1 MSRQLSQ
8 QEIDAA
14 FQNMQD
20 RKREAPAV
28 KFDFRRPDRIPK
40 SQVRA
45 IHLLH
50 DTFVRNLVS
59 SLSAYLRSYLTVNL
73 VSVEQLSYA
82 EFLDGL
88 PSPTCIVSLG
98 LSPYDGNG
106 VLELNPSLVFPILEM
121 LLGGTGKS
129 SATIQR
135 DITEIEQRLLD
146 GLFRIILQDLREA
159 WKAVTNVDFTIES
172 METEPQL
179 LHLLA
184 PNEAVVSIGIEVR
197 IGETVGM
204 MNIAMPSIVIK
215 MMRQKFDQQWSV
227 RKTHASEAEQRRVLR
242 VLRQAI
248 APSGGAHGRPHAA
261 VRDLLALRE
270 GNLLTFDFPV
280 DRPIELTVNGAH
292 KFTGQVVSTGKKRA
306 CLIGARAPHAD
317 QGRITEDEDARSIR
331 LPADETRAAPA
342 ERRARGG
349 GRCSGTRAKC
359 CRNTSRP
366 STSASRVFVMPSCR
380 CSLLAVFVERLS
392 AARRKSRRPA
402 DCRAGSR
409 NRRRSAACGTSGSGR
424 PAPPRHRDRP
434 RPEPAWRSGRSSRRG
449 K

>member
-1 MSRQLSQ
+1 M
-8 QEIDAA
+8 
-14 FQNMQD
+14 
-20 RKREAPAV
+20 
-28 KFDFRRPDRIPK
+28 
-40 SQVRA
+40 RA

-121 LLGGTGKS
+121 VLGGTGKS

-227 RKTHASEAEQRRVLR
+227 RKTHASEAEQFRVLR
-242 VLRQAI
+242 VLRQATLTVE
-248 APSGGAHGRPHAA
+248 ALMDGPTLSVG
-261 VRDLLALRE
+261 DLLSLRE

-280 DRPIELTVNGAH
+280 DRPIELVVNGAR
-292 KFTGQVVSTGKKRA
+292 KFTGQVVSTGRKRA
-306 CLIGARAPHAD
+306 CQIGAVRPLPY
-317 QGRITEDEDARSIR
+317 QGKMSEDA
-331 LPADETRAAPA
+331 
-342 ERRARGG
+342 G
-349 GRCSGTRAKC
+349 
-359 CRNTSRP
+359 
-366 STSASRVFVMPSCR
+366 
-380 CSLLAVFVERLS
+380 AV
-392 AARRKSRRPA
+392 
-402 DCRAGSR
+402 
-409 NRRRSAACGTSGSGR
+409 SGSG
-424 PAPPRHRDRP
+424 PP
-434 RPEPAWRSGRSSRRG
+434 E
-449 K
+449 

>member
-8 QEIDAA
+8 QEIDAV
-14 FQNMQD
+14 FQNRQD
-20 RKREAPAV
+20 HKRETPAV
-28 KFDFRRPDRIPK
+28 RFDFRRPDRIPK

-106 VLELNPSLVFPILEM
+106 VLELNPSLAFPILEM

-135 DITEIEQRLLD
+135 DITEIEQKLLD
-146 GLFRIILQDLREA
+146 GLFRIILHDLREA
-159 WKAVTNVDFTIES
+159 WKSVTSVDFTIEA

-184 PNEAVVSIGIEVR
+184 PNEAVVAIGIEVR
-197 IGETVGM
+197 IGEGVGM

-227 RKTHASEAEQRRVLR
+227 RKTQASHAEQARLLR
-242 VLRQAI
+242 LLRESSFSLEARLLG
-248 APSGGAHGRPHAA
+248 PTLT
-261 VRDLLALRE
+261 VRDLLRLEE
-270 GNLLTFDFPV
+270 GHLLIFDYPV
-280 DRPIELTVNGAH
+280 ERSIELLVNGAQ
-292 KFTGQVVSTGKKRA
+292 KYTAQMATTGKKRA
-306 CLIGARAPHAD
+306 CLIEQVRRTLH
-317 QGRITEDEDARSIR
+317 QGRINEEGAG
-331 LPADETRAAPA
+331 P
-342 ERRARGG
+342 G
-349 GRCSGTRAKC
+349 
-359 CRNTSRP
+359 
-366 STSASRVFVMPSCR
+366 
-380 CSLLAVFVERLS
+380 S
-392 AARRKSRRPA
+392 AAASP
-402 DCRAGSR
+402 
-409 NRRRSAACGTSGSGR
+409 
-424 PAPPRHRDRP
+424 
-434 RPEPAWRSGRSSRRG
+434 
-449 K
+449 

>member
-1 MSRQLSQ
+1 LSRQLSQ
-8 QEIDAA
+8 QEIDAV
-14 FQNMQD
+14 FQNIQD

-106 VLELNPSLVFPILEM
+106 VLELNPSLVFPIIEM

-129 SATIQR
+129 SANIQR
-135 DITEIEQRLLD
+135 DLTEIEQRLLD

-179 LHLLA
+179 LHVLA

-204 MNIAMPSIVIK
+204 MNIALPSIVIK

-227 RKTHASEAEQRRVLR
+227 RKTHASENEQARILR
-242 VLRQAI
+242 ILRQASLTVE
-248 APSGGAHGRPHAA
+248 ARLEGPTLTVS
-261 VRDLLALRE
+261 DLLSLKV
-270 GNLLTFDFPV
+270 GHLLTFDFSV
-280 DRPIELTVNGAH
+280 ERPIEILLNGAR
-292 KFTGQVVSTGKKRA
+292 KFTGHVVSTGKKRA
-306 CLIGARAPHAD
+306 CQVERMRPAPSQGKIRDDRSAGAV
-317 QGRITEDEDARSIR
+317 
-331 LPADETRAAPA
+331 AAPA
-342 ERRARGG
+342 AL
-349 GRCSGTRAKC
+349 T
-359 CRNTSRP
+359 
-366 STSASRVFVMPSCR
+366 
-380 CSLLAVFVERLS
+380 
-392 AARRKSRRPA
+392 
-402 DCRAGSR
+402 
-409 NRRRSAACGTSGSGR
+409 
-424 PAPPRHRDRP
+424 
-434 RPEPAWRSGRSSRRG
+434 
-449 K
+449 